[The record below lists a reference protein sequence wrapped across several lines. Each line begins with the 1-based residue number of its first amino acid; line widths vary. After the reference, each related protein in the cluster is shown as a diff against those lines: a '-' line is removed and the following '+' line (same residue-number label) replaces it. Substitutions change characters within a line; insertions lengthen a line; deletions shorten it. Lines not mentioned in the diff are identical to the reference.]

1 LSVNT
6 NAVKEFDTTSKGR
19 TIVANTDRFNY
30 INNMYL
36 TEDQQNRISA
46 LGRNLEMR
54 TGVEFMSAVVGKCD
68 TYPEIPWKGFALGAA
83 LSALGL
89 VLYQLWQPAWQDV
102 RSPLLLLAWVL
113 GIGALT
119 ALLTSFRPG
128 LARLFL
134 NSERA
139 EEESRQYAQGLF
151 IEQELFRT
159 RQRKALL
166 LLIGLFERR
175 VILLPDSSIR
185 ARLKPEQLE
194 KVIRQMVSLLRQ
206 GNHFQALVQGI
217 ALIENMLLEAGFKG
231 PADASDQIPAELIQQ
246 KGNQA

>member
-1 LSVNT
+1 
-6 NAVKEFDTTSKGR
+6 
-19 TIVANTDRFNY
+19 
-30 INNMYL
+30 MYL

-54 TGVEFMSAVVGKCD
+54 T
-68 TYPEIPWKGFALGAA
+68 GAA